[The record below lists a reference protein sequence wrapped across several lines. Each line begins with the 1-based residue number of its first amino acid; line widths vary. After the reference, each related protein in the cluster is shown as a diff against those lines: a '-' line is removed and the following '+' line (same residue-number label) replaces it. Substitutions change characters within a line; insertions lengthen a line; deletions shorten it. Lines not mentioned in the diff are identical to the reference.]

1 MNIAIADA
9 LLIEAV
15 IFLSVGAFVGFVLC
29 AKFVRK
35 DP

>member
-15 IFLSVGAFVGFVLC
+15 SFLRVAFVGFVLC